1 MIICQICVRIMRA
14 IIFIGIQASGKTS
27 FFNLELKN
35 KGFVHISMDVLRNRN
50 KERQLVLECIAAQ
63 KDFVIDNTNPT
74 RTDRKRYL
82 SLLENSDYTVE
93 GYFFQSRVQDC
104 VMRNAKRDNPI
115 PAKAIASTSNRLEL
129 PSYKEGFDTLSYIS
143 IAESGFSITDWEE
156 QK

>member
-27 FFNLELKN
+27 FFNQELKN

-50 KERQLVLECIAAQ
+50 KERQLVLECIALQ

-82 SLLENSDYTVE
+82 SLLEGSRYIVE

-104 VMRNAKRDNPI
+104 VLRNAKRGNPV

-129 PSYKEGFDTLSYIS
+129 PSREEGFDVLKYVAIT
-143 IAESGFSITDWEE
+143 ENGFSVTDWEE

>member
-1 MIICQICVRIMRA
+1 MRA

-27 FFNLELKN
+27 FFNVELGKD
-35 KGFVHISMDVLRNRN
+35 GFVHISMDVLRNRN
-50 KERQLVLECIAAQ
+50 KEKQLVLDCIAER

-82 SLLENSDYTVE
+82 SLLEGSGYTVE
-93 GYFFQSRVQDC
+93 GYYFQSRVQDC
-104 VMRNAKRDNPI
+104 VKRNAARGTPI

-129 PSYKEGFDTLSYIS
+129 PSYEEGFDVLKYI
-143 IAESGFSITDWEE
+143 ALTENGFSITDWEE